1 MSTRAQIIVKDS
13 SEEIWFYRHSDGYPD
28 GVMPMLEKFLDY
40 VKRGILRDNAMQSC
54 GWLVLFGAREYDLVH
69 TYDAKTKKFTYK
81 KKMDITLPPEK
92 DMTGMSWKCGSIEP
106 CGPVV
111 HGDTEYLYTVDVE
124 KKTILVQG
132 V

>member
-54 GWLVLFGAREYDLVH
+54 GWLVLFGAREYDHIH
-69 TYDAKTKKFTYK
+69 TYDVKIKKFTNIR
-81 KKMDITLPPEK
+81 DT
-92 DMTGMSWKCGSIEP
+92 TGMSWKCGSIEP

-111 HGDTEYLYTVDVE
+111 HGDTEYLYTVDVK